1 MLKTGLF
8 SESPSSIFLSSPNFS
23 SYLSP
28 SIYFTHLFWSNYENQ
43 KKSSKKSWSQHLPS
57 TIYQFNFQL
66 MIFIS
71 IFSEISHLIGMEI
84 EKGEDS
90 SWA

>member
-28 SIYFTHLFWSNYENQ
+28 SIYFTHLFWSNYKNQ
-43 KKSSKKSWSQHLPS
+43 KSYLRSHEAN
-57 TIYQFNFQL
+57 IYQAQFTNL
-66 MIFIS
+66 IS
-71 IFSEISHLIGMEI
+71 N
-84 EKGEDS
+84 
-90 SWA
+90 